1 MSTPPFHTAPPADAD
16 AAFHEAFQEWE
27 LRSASVVAVALR
39 CAEAWREGSTP
50 IAGLLDRLCEV
61 TSFYEEATETLRILD
76 QALCKRP
83 PSAGAP

>member
-1 MSTPPFHTAPPADAD
+1 MSTPPLHTLPPPDAD
-16 AAFHEAFQEWE
+16 PAFHEAFQEWE
-27 LRSASVVAVALR
+27 CRSAAVVAVALR
-39 CAEAWREGSTP
+39 CAEAWRDGDTP

-76 QALCKRP
+76 LALRKRP

>member
-1 MSTPPFHTAPPADAD
+1 MATPPFHTAPPPDAD

-76 QALCKRP
+76 QALRKRP
-83 PSAGAP
+83 PSAGAL